1 MSVTPS
7 PIGGFAAQ
15 FFDNNGQP
23 LSGGAIYTYAAGTT
37 LPQATYTS
45 ALGIQPHSNP
55 IVLDSAGRVPGGE
68 IWLTD
73 GLVYKF
79 VIETSTGALIGTY
92 DNITGVN
99 SNFVN
104 YTVQEEVQTATAG
117 QTVFNL
123 ATINYTPAT
132 NSLSVYIDGVNQY
145 VGDSYLE
152 TDSNTVTFTS
162 GLHVGAEV
170 KFTTAVQTTTGAVDA
185 SIVSYNP
192 PFTGSVVTDVET
204 KLAQYVSVKDF
215 GAVGDGVAD
224 DTTEIQAALNSN
236 AKFVILDE
244 GTFLFSAIT
253 IPSGVILQG
262 AGKGA
267 TTLSS
272 TSSGS
277 AITLQNI
284 TDAGLK
290 DLRVAAP
297 SASRA
302 IHVISTSTFVMR
314 PLLDNVF
321 ISAFSS
327 SGIGIFFDVQGANPI
342 YFPRMYNVD
351 IDGGSAAP
359 AVGTRIGIAYGGAG
373 STITVGPQIF
383 GARIT
388 NTLQGITHSKVDTAT
403 GFGVQLDGQ
412 TDGSS
417 AGLGLLFSSGGGGYN
432 KYWGTR
438 FEASAVDTFV
448 SFNAGSA
455 DNYVEGSFGGAAP
468 AKIIDAGVRN
478 SWSGAD
484 GSGGLIDNAASA
496 VNFASGVKIGGNET
510 LQSYDQGTF
519 TPTIFGG
526 STAGTAT
533 YAYQVGE
540 YTRIGNRVYFST
552 AISYS
557 GHTGTGSL
565 NVGGLPIAARTRTN
579 MVWSQTVNIQNIAFT
594 GPVLI
599 GTVSSAAT
607 SVQCSQIAA
616 TGTTTAIPIAASGFV
631 SVTGSYEV

>member
-1 MSVTPS
+1 M
-7 PIGGFAAQ
+7 IE
-15 FFDNNGQP
+15 
-23 LSGGAIYTYAAGTT
+23 GAPA
-37 LPQATYTS
+37 
-45 ALGIQPHSNP
+45 N
-55 IVLDSAGRVPGGE
+55 VLDYGADP
-68 IWLTD
+68 
-73 GLVYKF
+73 
-79 VIETSTGALIGTY
+79 TGA
-92 DNITGVN
+92 
-99 SNFVN
+99 
-104 YTVQEEVQTATAG
+104 
-117 QTVFNL
+117 
-123 ATINYTPAT
+123 
-132 NSLSVYIDGVNQY
+132 
-145 VGDSYLE
+145 
-152 TDSNTVTFTS
+152 TDS
-162 GLHVGAEV
+162 
-170 KFTTAVQTTTGAVDA
+170 TAA
-185 SIVSYNP
+185 
-192 PFTGSVVTDVET
+192 
-204 KLAQYVSVKDF
+204 
-215 GAVGDGVAD
+215 
-224 DTTEIQAALNSN
+224 IQAALNSG
-236 AKFVILDE
+236 AKLVVADK
-244 GTFLFSAIT
+244 GTYLFSALT
-253 IPSGVILQG
+253 IPSNVILQG
-262 AGKGA
+262 YGKNG
-267 TTLSS
+267 TTLSC
-272 TSSGS
+272 TGSGS

-383 GARIT
+383 GTRIT

-468 AKIIDAGVRN
+468 AKVVDAGVRN

-540 YTRIGNRVYFST
+540 YTRIGNRVYFS
-552 AISYS
+552 ASISYS

-579 MVWSQTVNIQNIAFT
+579 MVWNQTVNIQNIAFT

-607 SVQCSQIAA
+607 SVQCSQIATA
-616 TGTTTAIPIAASGFV
+616 GTTTAVPIAASGFV
-631 SVTGSYEV
+631 SVTGVYEV